1 MEITLLLCGLAVGVI
16 ACTWVADRVDV
27 PAPFLLIL
35 VGVVASYVPMVP
47 EVELSEDVVLFGL
60 LPPLLYAAAQ
70 GTSLV
75 DFKANRRAILLLSV
89 GLVAFTTFGVGL
101 VAHLLLPGVSWAIAL
116 AIGAVVAPPDAVAAT
131 AIGRRIGLP
140 RRIVTI
146 LEGES
151 LLNDA
156 TALVALGTALAV
168 AEGSGFEPLHVG
180 LDFLLAAGGGVAVG
194 FVFFLLVAKL
204 RRHLTD
210 PVLDSGLSL
219 VVPFAAYVAAEQ
231 VHASGVIAVVVAG
244 LLLGHKAPILQ
255 TAQSRIAE
263 RLNWR
268 TIAFVLENAVFLLI
282 GLQARTIVEGAG
294 EGDLSWGRIIGICAA
309 TLAACVVLRLAWV
322 FPARYLIVRPGPD
335 PVTGRKPPWTSTFVL
350 GWAGMRGVV
359 TLAAAFVIPE
369 DTPHREVL
377 LLMAFTVVAGTL
389 FIQGMSL
396 PWVARRLRV
405 PAPDP
410 AEDALARATLL
421 QQASKAALHRLDELE
436 YDDSARRGR
445 ADPAAARPAQLRGL
459 GAARHQLRAGVAQ
472 RPLRP
477 GPAGDARCR
486 AGAGAGDPQ
495 RRHRR
500 LRGGRRRPG
509 AARRRGVDAR
519 RRDRGATQRAGD
531 RVGAPHRRQ
540 LRRPRALPGDRDRAG
555 PGLPAL
561 PRRGVPVGLAAP
573 VSRVRRRRLLRLLG
587 DAARHQALPRDD
599 PPGDGVR
606 RARRGL
612 ALVLPAPQD
621 RLSRDVPSATRSLVR
636 LSVVHLSVEIVI
648 DND

>member
-1 MEITLLLCGLAVGVI
+1 MTAVEITLLLCGLAVGVL
-16 ACTWVADRVDV
+16 ACTWTAERVDV
-27 PAPFLLIL
+27 PAPFLLIF
-35 VGVVASYVPMVP
+35 VGVVASYVPGVP

-75 DFKANRRAILLLSV
+75 DFKANRRPILLLSV

-101 VAHLLLPGVSWAIAL
+101 VTHLLLPGVSWAFAL
-116 AIGAVVAPPDAVAAT
+116 AIGAGVAPPDAVAAP

-168 AEGSGFEPLHVG
+168 AEGSGFEPVDVG

-194 FVFFLLVAKL
+194 FLFFLVVAKV

-210 PVLDSGLSL
+210 PVIDSGLSL

-268 TIAFVLENAVFLLI
+268 TIAFVLENTVFLLI
-282 GLQARTIVEGAG
+282 GLQTRAIVEGAG
-294 EGDLSWGRIIGICAA
+294 AGDLSWGRVLGICAA

-335 PVTGRKPPWTSTFVL
+335 PVSGRRPPWTYTFML

-389 FIQGMSL
+389 CLQGLSL
-396 PWVARRLRV
+396 PWLARRLRV
-405 PAPDP
+405 PGPDP

-436 YDDSARRGR
+436 YDDSQGVVELIRQRLDQR
-445 ADPAAARPAQLRGL
+445 NFAAWE
-459 GAARHQLRAGVAQ
+459 
-472 RPLRP
+472 
-477 GPAGDARCR
+477 
-486 AGAGAGDPQ
+486 
-495 RRHRR
+495 
-500 LRGGRRRPG
+500 
-509 AARRRGVDAR
+509 
-519 RRDRGATQRAGD
+519 
-531 RVGAPHRRQ
+531 
-540 LRRPRALPGDRDRAG
+540 
-555 PGLPAL
+555 
-561 PRRGVPVGLAAP
+561 
-573 VSRVRRRRLLRLLG
+573 
-587 DAARHQALPRDD
+587 
-599 PPGDGVR
+599 
-606 RARRGL
+606 
-612 ALVLPAPQD
+612 
-621 RLSRDVPSATRSLVR
+621 RLSTATDRESPSDLYARVR
-636 LSVVHLSVEIVI
+636 LSMLEAERERVLKIRESGTVASEVIADVLALLDVEESMLDIATEERRDARETASARLTGGSCLDLEHYPAVETPEDPVCQRCLDEGLQWVSMRECLECGNLACCDSSVGQHATKHFHETTHPVMESAEAGEDWRWCFVHHKTA
-648 DND
+648 

>member
-1 MEITLLLCGLAVGVI
+1 MSAVEITLLLCGLAVGVL
-16 ACTWVADRVDV
+16 ACTWVAQRLDV
-27 PAPFLLIL
+27 PAPFLLIA
-35 VGVVASYVPMVP
+35 VGIAASYVPIIP
-47 EVELSEDVVLFGL
+47 DIELSEDIVLYGL

-75 DFKANRRAILLLSV
+75 DFRVNKRPILLLSV
-89 GLVAFTTFGVGL
+89 GLVAFTTLGVGW
-101 VAHLLLPGVSWAIAL
+101 VAHLLLPGISWPIAF

-168 AEGSGFEPLHVG
+168 ADGEGLNVGRVG
-180 LDFLLAAGGGVAVG
+180 LDFLIAAGGGVLVG
-194 FVFFLLVAKL
+194 FGFFLVVAKV
-204 RRHLTD
+204 RRHLED
-210 PVLDSGLSL
+210 PVLDSGMSL
-219 VVPFAAYVAAEQ
+219 VVPFAAYALAEQ

-282 GLQARTIVEGAG
+282 GLQASSIVRGAG
-294 EGDLSWGRIIGICAA
+294 EGDLTWGRIIGLCAA
-309 TLAACVVLRLAWV
+309 TLIACIVLRLVWV

-335 PVTGRKPPWTSTFVL
+335 PVTGRRPPWTYTFML

-377 LLMAFTVVAGTL
+377 LLMAFSVVIGTL
-389 FIQGMSL
+389 VIQGMSL
-396 PWVARRLRV
+396 PWLARRLRV
-405 PAPDP
+405 PGPDP

-436 YDDSARRGR
+436 YDDSQGVVDLIRQRLDQRNFAAWERLSTVADRESPSDLYARIRLALLESERTKVLKIRDSGQVASEVV
-445 ADPAAARPAQLRGL
+445 ADVLALLDVEESMLDIAT
-459 GAARHQLRAGVAQ
+459 
-472 RPLRP
+472 
-477 GPAGDARCR
+477 DE
-486 AGAGAGDPQ
+486 
-495 RRHRR
+495 RRE
-500 LRGGRRRPG
+500 L
-509 AARRRGVDAR
+509 
-519 RRDRGATQRAGD
+519 QEY
-531 RVGAPHRRQ
+531 
-540 LRRPRALPGDRDRAG
+540 
-555 PGLPAL
+555 
-561 PRRGVPVGLAAP
+561 
-573 VSRVRRRRLLRLLG
+573 SRVRMTGLTCDDLDRYPVIETVADPICQRCLDEGLEWVALRQCLECG
-587 DAARHQALPRDD
+587 NVACCDSSVGQHATKHFQDTTHPVMETAE
-599 PPGDGVR
+599 PGENWR
-606 RARRGL
+606 WCY
-612 ALVLPAPQD
+612 
-621 RLSRDVPSATRSLVR
+621 
-636 LSVVHLSVEIVI
+636 VHHTTA
-648 DND
+648 